1 MAVASD
7 LPEAYVI
14 FETLND
20 RGADLTTADLLKN
33 FLFSEAKPSE
43 FSYVQLGWNQIET
56 NLGNKPDAMVKFVR
70 HEFMSRKGKI
80 TTRKL
85 YRAIQEDLRENP
97 GAKSYVQRL
106 KLAQQT
112 YLALSDADS
121 AFWADARVDVRD
133 AIIAYR
139 RFGFER
145 SYPVLLAAF
154 REWDKEKASRLLIKL
169 AKWSVRAQFDGK
181 IGAGTSEEAFASAAA
196 GIASSKIKNQ
206 TEVRGILTKLI
217 PTDPEFRIAFTSYGK
232 LTTHRAKYVLVM
244 LEKAA
249 ELKDGKP
256 ERSLDWTSTSVTIE
270 HVLPQSKGN
279 GDDDIEVK
287 IQEIGNLALL
297 EKKLNHQLGSKDF
310 SERRD
315 VYGESDYRLT
325 QKLKHEDSWN
335 VDTIT
340 ARTLKFA
347 DLACIAW
354 PSD

>member
-121 AFWADARVDVRD
+121 SFWADARVDVRD

-139 RFGFER
+139 RFGFES

-154 REWDKEKASRLLIKL
+154 RE
-169 AKWSVRAQFDGK
+169 
-181 IGAGTSEEAFASAAA
+181 
-196 GIASSKIKNQ
+196 
-206 TEVRGILTKLI
+206 
-217 PTDPEFRIAFTSYGK
+217 
-232 LTTHRAKYVLVM
+232 
-244 LEKAA
+244 
-249 ELKDGKP
+249 
-256 ERSLDWTSTSVTIE
+256 
-270 HVLPQSKGN
+270 
-279 GDDDIEVK
+279 
-287 IQEIGNLALL
+287 
-297 EKKLNHQLGSKDF
+297 
-310 SERRD
+310 
-315 VYGESDYRLT
+315 
-325 QKLKHEDSWN
+325 
-335 VDTIT
+335 
-340 ARTLKFA
+340 
-347 DLACIAW
+347 
-354 PSD
+354 